1 MGADSVLREVFIL
14 LLLKDS
20 WFGTGLN
27 VADPSHEFETA

>member
-27 VADPSHEFETA
+27 VADPLHEFETA